1 MDIRP
6 SPIAGQWY
14 SGNPKQLAAE
24 VDQFINQAF
33 IPSLPGKVLAIVV
46 PHAGYRYSGHVAGY
60 GFAAIKDEKPEIVVV
75 ISPMH
80 HPYRESFLVTAH
92 SAYSTPLGLMPVDR
106 DLVDETSRLLVEQDF
121 PPVKAITF
129 DPEHSLEIELPFLQR
144 VYTHPYRFLPIMVKS
159 PFRAETKALGTAL
172 YQVLNDKSFILI
184 ASTDLSHFYPQRVAE
199 QLDHNMLQAITALSP
214 DQMFDLEKRDG
225 GYACGLSGV
234 ASVIDCCSLF
244 GAKKAVL
251 LKQATSGEV
260 TGDFNSVV
268 GYGSVAI
275 LAES

>member
-14 SGNPKQLAAE
+14 TGNPKKLAE
-24 VDQFINQAF
+24 EIDRFIDQAVL
-33 IPSLPGKVLAIVV
+33 PELPGKVLAIVV
-46 PHAGYRYSGHVAGY
+46 PHAGHRYSGHVAGY
-60 GFAAIKDEKPEIVVV
+60 GFAAIKNQKPDIVVV
-75 ISPMH
+75 VSPMH

-92 SAYSTPLGLMPVDR
+92 TAYSTPLGLMPVDR
-106 DLVDETSRLLVEQDF
+106 ELVDETSQYLIELGF
-121 PPVKAITF
+121 PQIQAISF

-144 VYTHPYRFLPIMVKS
+144 VYTHSYRFLPIMVKS
-159 PFRAETKALGTAL
+159 QFRPETKALGMAL
-172 YQVLNDKSFILI
+172 SKILKGKNFMLI
-184 ASTDLSHFYPQRVAE
+184 ASTDLSHFYPQRIAE

-214 DQMFDLEKRDG
+214 DQMFDLEMRDG
-225 GYACGLSGV
+225 GHACGLSGV
-234 ASVIDCCSLF
+234 ASVIDCCSLL

-275 LAES
+275 LADS